1 MVFLERRLHTIETRL
16 YRRGF
21 SSAVVRRLLATQ
33 ILISVCGLL
42 LGAALCWLTLWPLL
56 FGIGASLACFSL
68 WHLARFAQANI
79 GIAYSPAMAIR
90 LFLGL
95 NARLVL
101 IAIVLFALIVWM
113 RAPVTPLLIGLSST
127 VAGIVVWGISRLSR
141 KTIKEA

>member
-1 MVFLERRLHTIETRL
+1 
-16 YRRGF
+16 
-21 SSAVVRRLLATQ
+21 
-33 ILISVCGLL
+33 
-42 LGAALCWLTLWPLL
+42 
-56 FGIGASLACFSL
+56 
-68 WHLARFAQANI
+68 
-79 GIAYSPAMAIR
+79 MAIR

-141 KTIKEA
+141 KTVKEA